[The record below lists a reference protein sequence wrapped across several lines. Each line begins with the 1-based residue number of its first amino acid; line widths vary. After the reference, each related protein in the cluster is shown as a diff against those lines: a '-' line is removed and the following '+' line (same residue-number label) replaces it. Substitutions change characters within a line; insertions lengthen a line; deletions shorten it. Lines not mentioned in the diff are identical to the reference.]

1 MSDLKSEVY
10 RTASLLSHEQLT
22 KLVVDLYER
31 VQVLE
36 MQAGWKSEV
45 LGSSAQAF
53 LAEEQL
59 KDLKRR
65 FR

>member
-1 MSDLKSEVY
+1 MSEKNEVY
-10 RTASLLSHEQLT
+10 RTASLLSFEQLT

-36 MQAGWKSEV
+36 MQAGWKGESLDED
-45 LGSSAQAF
+45 GRKF
-53 LAEEQL
+53 ITEEQL
-59 KDLKRR
+59 KDLRSR

>member
-1 MSDLKSEVY
+1 MSKKNELY
-10 RTASLLSHEQLT
+10 RVASLLSFEQLT

-36 MQAGWKSEV
+36 MQVGWKGDSLDEAGRKFIV
-45 LGSSAQAF
+45 
-53 LAEEQL
+53 EEQL
-59 KDLKRR
+59 KDLRSR